1 LHTGFLYSRPVNGS
15 VQVQEPCWLM
25 PSSSLDPVP

>member
-15 VQVQEPCWLM
+15 VQVQEPCWL
-25 PSSSLDPVP
+25 DGRQ